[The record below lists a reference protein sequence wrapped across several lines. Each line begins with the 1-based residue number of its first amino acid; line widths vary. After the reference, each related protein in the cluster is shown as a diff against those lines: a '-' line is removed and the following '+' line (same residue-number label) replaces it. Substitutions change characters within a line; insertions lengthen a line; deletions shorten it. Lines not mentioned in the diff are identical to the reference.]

1 MSVLSIAQ
9 DLQGPSVAIPW
20 LRRAGV
26 TFPSVIDQFN
36 VVGKLFKLKAIPIG
50 ILVDEDGRLVRP
62 VGGVDIDREPFSK
75 EVTVW
80 AETGEIPES
89 WSTAKGQHQ
98 SASPADPS
106 EAEADVHF
114 QRAIVYLHNGER
126 ASAIKELGRAYRLD
140 PANYIIRKQRWALE
154 APEMFYADRVDYEW
168 QRRRQAAEDAAVAD
182 Q

>member
-1 MSVLSIAQ
+1 MSVVSIAQ

-36 VVGKLFKLKAIPIG
+36 VVGKLFQLKSIPIG

-80 AETGEIPES
+80 AGTGEIPES
-89 WSTAKGQHQ
+89 WSTVGVQHQ
-98 SASPADPS
+98 SVDAADHS
-106 EAEADVHF
+106 EAEADARF
-114 QRAIVYLHNGER
+114 QRAIVHRQNGKR
-126 ASAIKELGRAYRLD
+126 DDAIKELGRAYRLD
-140 PANYIIRKQRWALE
+140 PSNYIIRKQRWALE
-154 APEMFYADRVDYEW
+154 APEMFYAGRVDYEW
-168 QRRRQAAEDAAVAD
+168 QRRRQAAEDAALAD